1 MKTALIAAALATG
14 VMLGASA
21 PVFAQY
27 SFGAPTGAASQD
39 GSTTVAPNH
48 PSRGR

>member
-27 SFGAPTGAASQD
+27 TFGTPGVSTSADQAGATSA
-39 GSTTVAPNH
+39 A
-48 PSRGR
+48 PSRGP